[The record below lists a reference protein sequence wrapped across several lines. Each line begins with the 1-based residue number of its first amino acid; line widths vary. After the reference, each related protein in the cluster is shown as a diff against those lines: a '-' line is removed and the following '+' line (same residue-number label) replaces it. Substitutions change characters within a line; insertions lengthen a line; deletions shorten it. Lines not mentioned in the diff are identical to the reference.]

1 MQTNL
6 HLKLAVPTFWSAMR
20 ETPRG
25 YFAPAMAFVW
35 AILENATPALSSA
48 ASTCTGGGSHVDDNS

>member
-6 HLKLAVPTFWSAMR
+6 HLKLVVSTCWSAMR

-25 YFAPAMAFVW
+25 YFAPAMAFVR

-48 ASTCTGGGSHVDDNS
+48 ALTWTVGGSHVDDNS